1 MEIIGRD
8 LLNKIKN
15 AELDGEKAHSIYSPP
30 YRDLFTYDQILEK
43 NPRFAATNIVFYLK
57 NDEWHFPLIVRTK
70 NEKDKHSGQ
79 ISFPGGSRDESD
91 VTFAETAIRE
101 TSEEIGIPEY
111 YIKVIRSLTPIY
123 IPPSNF
129 YVHPFISYTK
139 RNPTFILEKN
149 EVVEIIE
156 FPITS
161 LLKLNNQP
169 EIKVLPSS
177 RGKEVPVINFQG
189 YLIWGATS
197 MILSEL
203 SQLLKKM

>member
-1 MEIIGRD
+1 MKIIGRD
-8 LLNKIKN
+8 LLDKIKK
-15 AELDGEKAHSIYSPP
+15 ADLDGEKAHSIYSPP
-30 YRDLFTYDQILEK
+30 YRDLFTYEQILEK

-57 NDEWHFPLIVRTK
+57 NNEWHFPLIVRTTNK
-70 NEKDKHSGQ
+70 KDKHSGQ

-91 VTFAETAIRE
+91 LNFANTAIRE

-111 YIKVIRSLTPIY
+111 YIKIIRALTPIY

-139 RNPTFILEKN
+139 RNPDFILEKN

-161 LLKLNNQP
+161 LLNLDNQP
-169 EIKVLPSS
+169 QFKTLESS
-177 RGKEVPVINFQG
+177 RGKEVPVIDFQG
-189 YLIWGATS
+189 YHIWGATS